1 MKLSKAS
8 DYALVFLA
16 KLERL
21 PKDHWVS
28 VREMAQTLGIPN
40 RFLSNIVHQLVLA
53 GFLESQ
59 RGVHGGVK
67 LAKKPEEIT
76 IGDILETMEDSMGL
90 VDCVSQ
96 PGLCQ
101 IENHCDILKFWAVTH
116 GLVLT
121 ALKQI
126 TLKDI
131 IIFVYEGGKPPEL
144 KGEGLWEKSF

>member
-1 MKLSKAS
+1 MKLSKAT

-16 KLERL
+16 KLDRR
-21 PKDHWVS
+21 PKEEWVS
-28 VREMAQTLGIPN
+28 VREMATSLGIPN

-53 GFLESQ
+53 GILESH

-67 LAKKPEEIT
+67 LAKRPEEIT
-76 IGDILETMEDSMGL
+76 IGAILETMEDSMGL
-90 VDCVSQ
+90 VDCVSH
-96 PGLCQ
+96 PGQCP

-131 IIFVYEGGKPPEL
+131 ITFVYEGGKPPAV
-144 KGEGLWEKSF
+144 KGEALWERNF

>member
-16 KLERL
+16 KLDRF
-21 PKDHWVS
+21 PKDQWVS
-28 VREMAQTLGIPN
+28 VREMADHLGIPS
-40 RFLSNIVHQLVLA
+40 RFLSNIVYKLVKA
-53 GFLESQ
+53 GILESH

-67 LAKKPEEIT
+67 LAKKPEAIT

-90 VDCVSQ
+90 VDCMVQ
-96 PGLCQ
+96 PGSCP
-101 IENHCDILKFWAVTH
+101 IESNCDILKFWAVTH

-121 ALKQI
+121 ALKEI

-131 IIFVYEGGKPPEL
+131 ITFVYEGGRPPQV
-144 KGEGLWEKSF
+144 KGEELWAKSF